1 MFTILDE
8 LQYRINKDITDIQVV
23 WDDNPDNELFF
34 AEISGLKR
42 ALEHV
47 KRARA
52 SELNE
57 LDKWASE
64 EYKRKEIKM
73 EMNVKERTHNNLI
86 TLELVK
92 TDVQDVIIGD
102 VVKVNGS
109 EAVKG
114 AFKKVIKLK
123 SEHEEVNLNIYSDDG
138 WDLYTPKE
146 KDK

>member
-1 MFTILDE
+1 
-8 LQYRINKDITDIQVV
+8 
-23 WDDNPDNELFF
+23 
-34 AEISGLKR
+34 
-42 ALEHV
+42 
-47 KRARA
+47 
-52 SELNE
+52 
-57 LDKWASE
+57 
-64 EYKRKEIKM
+64 M
-73 EMNVKERTHNNLI
+73 EMNVKERTDNNLI

-92 TDVQDVIIGD
+92 TDVRDVIIGD